1 MTFEDV
7 VLEIDCAVATFDGV
21 TLCSKD
27 ANCWAGA
34 ADDATFKDNRCGPI
48 FDDVAIGVERR
59 MPYVVAAVVA
69 RVPADVT
76 AGCDVLTTPFTV
88 AGGSRLYE
96 AN

>member
-21 TLCSKD
+21 TLCSED

-69 RVPADVT
+69 RVPADVN